1 VGFIESTVLAMA
13 VICVIAFLCQ
23 AWSTNMATLVPD
35 LTSRSETASVMGML
49 GTSGSL
55 GGIAFA
61 QVLGVSIGLFGYS
74 SAFVMAAVLHPL
86 SLLMLFVLLR
96 PNLRK

>member
-1 VGFIESTVLAMA
+1 
-13 VICVIAFLCQ
+13 
-23 AWSTNMATLVPD
+23 
-35 LTSRSETASVMGML
+35 MGLL

-86 SLLMLFVLLR
+86 SLLMLFVMLR
-96 PNLRK
+96 PNLKK